1 MNYIQ
6 RLKHA
11 ENNLVDDIDDMA
23 GVATSYFQD
32 ILKAGTYTQMEECL
46 NVVPHKVT
54 EEMHQILTS
63 DYNAEE
69 VKAALFQMGPTKVP
83 RPDGMNTLFYQK
95 FWHIFGDN
103 VVVAV
108 LDFLNSGN
116 MVPEINCTHI
126 VLIPKVKYL
135 EKMADFHPISLNNVI
150 YKIISEVLANRLKQI
165 MPQLISPTQSAF
177 VLG

>member
-54 EEMHQILTS
+54 EEMHQILTN
-63 DYNAEE
+63 DYSAEE
-69 VKAALFQMGPTKVP
+69 VKATLFQMGPTKAHG
-83 RPDGMNTLFYQK
+83 PDDMNTLFYQK

-126 VLIPKVKYL
+126 VLIPKVKYP

-165 MPQLISPTQSAF
+165 MP
-177 VLG
+177 